1 MNCPS
6 CKRPNAE
13 GIDFCDYCGTPLATA
28 PAGKRKT
35 EMEGGPAPKHKTEI
49 AADPLDPFAPRGGG
63 SGGAGPA
70 RPAPP
75 VSPAADPIGAKPKYK
90 TVFDGGAAGP
100 KDPSDPFAPVD
111 PAKKKAADKNAGK
124 RIVGFLITFDRS
136 TEGTYWPIREGRN
149 TIGRDDE
156 VCDIVIEG
164 DEMVSSKHAVLLWR
178 AGRTIVD
185 DEKSENGTF
194 INEADVMEKT
204 DVKDGDVIRLGRTNL
219 MCRLLDQAK
228 VAALWKPA

>member
-13 GIDFCDYCGTPLATA
+13 GIDFCDYCGTPLASA

-49 AADPLDPFAPRGGG
+49 AADPLDPFAPRH
-63 SGGAGPA
+63 GASP
-70 RPAPP
+70 PKPPP
-75 VSPAADPIGAKPKYK
+75 VSPAHVQGGAAGGGDKPKYK
-90 TVFDGGAAGP
+90 TVFDGGASAP

-124 RIVGFLITFDRS
+124 RIVGFLVSFDRS
-136 TEGTYWPIREGRN
+136 AEGNYWVIREGRN
-149 TIGRDDE
+149 TIGRDE
-156 VCDIVIEG
+156 ECDIVIEG
-164 DEMVSSKHAVLLWR
+164 DEMVSSTHAVLLWR
-178 AGRTIVD
+178 NGRTIVD
-185 DEKSENGTF
+185 DEKSQNGTF
-194 INEADVMEKT
+194 LNEADVMEKT

-228 VAALWKPA
+228 VSALWKPA

>member
-49 AADPLDPFAPRGGG
+49 AADPLDPFAPRIGGGG
-63 SGGAGPA
+63 SKPA
-70 RPAPP
+70 P
-75 VSPAADPIGAKPKYK
+75 VSPAHVQGGGAAADKPKYK
-90 TVFDGGAAGP
+90 TVFDGGAPAA

-124 RIVGFLITFDRS
+124 RIVGFLVTFDRS
-136 TEGTYWPIREGRN
+136 AEGTYWVIREGRN
-149 TIGRDDE
+149 TMGRDED
-156 VCDIVIEG
+156 CDIVIEG
-164 DEMVSSKHAVLLWR
+164 DEMISSVHAVLLWR
-178 AGRTIVD
+178 NGRTIID
-185 DEKSENGTF
+185 DEKSQNGTF
-194 INEADVMEKT
+194 LNEADVMEKT
-204 DVKDGDVIRLGRTNL
+204 DLKDGDVVRLGRTNL

-228 VAALWKPA
+228 VAALWKPQ